1 MIAYKFLRP
10 ERVGL
15 FSGMQWPAPGVWLES
30 EAVEACRAGIHA
42 CRLGDL
48 PFWLGLGDLWETEL
62 GGQIEEH
69 ERKLVASRGRL
80 VRRVQEWNA
89 ANADAFRES
98 CAAEALRRAR
108 RNPELDGIAR
118 DVGLTGSPSMAAFM
132 GARAAELDEGPSGYD
147 AERIRQAEWLA
158 GALRLKR

>member
-10 ERVGL
+10 ERVGP

-62 GGQIEEH
+62 DGQIEEDARSGKLDASY
-69 ERKLVASRGRL
+69 ERLH
-80 VRRVQEWNA
+80 
-89 ANADAFRES
+89 
-98 CAAEALRRAR
+98 AEN
-108 RNPELDGIAR
+108 RNEPDVPLD
-118 DVGLTGSPSMAAFM
+118 DF
-132 GARAAELDEGPSGYD
+132 LDEEKLS
-147 AERIRQAEWLA
+147 
-158 GALRLKR
+158 